1 METRANPISEFG
13 EWKLAGKQ
21 GRNFSASH
29 LTPKWVLGRTVI
41 ECRHMTPP
49 ASSSS
54 LKGHL
59 RKALSWLK
67 AAGAADHGRLALL
80 LLAFCQGRTSWW
92 EECDR
97 RNCPPRG
104 GRKRGTERKM
114 KEDRVDGSPYPL
126 PGISP
131 PPHPSPSPYFPSP
144 PTPTPLPV
152 TIVK

>member
-13 EWKLAGKQ
+13 EWKPAGKQ
-21 GRNFSASH
+21 GRNFSTSH
-29 LTPKWVLGRTVI
+29 LTSERVLGRVAI

-59 RKALSWLK
+59 RKALSWLR
-67 AAGAADHGRLALL
+67 AAGAADHGLLALL

-114 KEDRVDGSPYPL
+114 KEDRVDCSQYPL

-131 PPHPSPSPYFPSP
+131 PPFPLPLLSQP
-144 PTPTPLPV
+144 PNPHPTPSNHS
-152 TIVK
+152 